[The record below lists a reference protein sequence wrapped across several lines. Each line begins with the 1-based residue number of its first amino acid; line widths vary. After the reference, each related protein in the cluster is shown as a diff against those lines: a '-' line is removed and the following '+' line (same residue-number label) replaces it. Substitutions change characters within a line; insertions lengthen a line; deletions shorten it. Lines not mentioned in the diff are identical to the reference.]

1 MKSIKTFLYIVF
13 NIFYPFI
20 VISITS
26 RLLNCL
32 RISNEDIVS
41 AIVISVLLAIPYVY
55 LTFKNK
61 VISSNWYFISE
72 NGWLVFFLL
81 VGRYVD
87 SNLKFGYEV
96 WGVAFV
102 LMKMWDSYLKI
113 RAEQIK

>member
-1 MKSIKTFLYIVF
+1 MKSIKTFSSVIF

-20 VISITS
+20 VITFTS
-26 RLLNCL
+26 WLLKHL
-32 RISNEDIVS
+32 SVSNEDIFS
-41 AIVISVLLAIPYVY
+41 AIVISVLLVLPYVY

-61 VISSNWYFISE
+61 VILSNWYFIAE

-87 SNLKFGYEV
+87 LNLKFGYEV

-102 LMKMWDSYLKI
+102 LIKMWDSYLKI
-113 RAEQIK
+113 YAEQKK